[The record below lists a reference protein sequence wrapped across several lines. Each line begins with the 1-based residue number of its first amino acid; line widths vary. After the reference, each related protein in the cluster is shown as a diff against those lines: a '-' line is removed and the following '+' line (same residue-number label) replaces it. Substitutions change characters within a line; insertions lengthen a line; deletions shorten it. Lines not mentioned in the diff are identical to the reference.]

1 MLGSSFIL
9 LIKLTMV
16 VFFMSSI
23 IPGRFDVN
31 YLQMSGVNDLLTD
44 VAMERG
50 HNITREGLKAAP
62 V

>member
-1 MLGSSFIL
+1 
-9 LIKLTMV
+9 
-16 VFFMSSI
+16 MSSI